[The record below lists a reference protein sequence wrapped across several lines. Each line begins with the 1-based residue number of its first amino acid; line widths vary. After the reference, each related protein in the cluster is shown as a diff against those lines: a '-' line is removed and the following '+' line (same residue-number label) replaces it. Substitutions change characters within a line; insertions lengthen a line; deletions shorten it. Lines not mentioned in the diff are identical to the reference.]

1 MAELTILGAGGMG
14 TALAAAFSNMGHAV
28 TLWGHR
34 PEQNAVLREKRE
46 NERLLKGIAIPQAVT
61 IADNIDC
68 VSKSD
73 AVIIAVPSS
82 AVRETLERAAPF
94 IRAGIPIGCVSK
106 GLEKGSL
113 LLLHEVARQV
123 LPENPFVALSGPS
136 HAEELARGVPTV
148 LVAASEAPHAA
159 EYMSR
164 LAEGSNIRIYMGDDI
179 VGAEIGGALKNVIAF
194 AAGIMDGMGGGDNAK
209 AALMTRGLSEIAR
222 LGVKMGAKRET
233 FAGAS
238 GVGDLIVTCCSMHSR
253 NRRCGIYVGEGMTV
267 SQAVEKVG
275 MTVEGI
281 TAALCAGQ
289 LAKKAG
295 VELPITE
302 QVCRIIEGETTAR
315 DALSR
320 LMSRPVGYEHDSNW
334 LQDS

>member
-1 MAELTILGAGGMG
+1 MG
-14 TALAAAFSNMGHAV
+14 TALAVAFSDMGHEV

-34 PEQNAVLREKRE
+34 PEQNDILREKRE
-46 NERLLKGIAIPQAVT
+46 NERLLKGIKIPQGVEIT
-61 IADNIDC
+61 DSVES
-68 VSKSD
+68 VSASD
-73 AVIIAVPSS
+73 GVIIAVPSS
-82 AVRETLERAAPF
+82 AMRETLERIAPF
-94 IRAGIPIGCVSK
+94 MGEGVPVGCVSK
-106 GLEKGSL
+106 GVERKSL
-113 LLLHEVARQV
+113 LLLHEVAKEV
-123 LPENPFVALSGPS
+123 LPNNPFVALSGPS

-148 LVAASEAPHAA
+148 LVAASDSQSAA

-179 VGAEIGGALKNVIAF
+179 IGAEIGGALKNVIAF

-233 FAGAS
+233 FAGVS

-281 TAALCAGQ
+281 TAALCAAQ
-289 LAKKAG
+289 LAKKMQ
-295 VELPITE
+295 VEMPITE
-302 QVCRIIEGETTAR
+302 QVCRIIDGEATAQE
-315 DALSR
+315 ALAK
-320 LMSRPVGYEHDSNW
+320 LMSRPVRYEHDSNW
-334 LQDS
+334 LKES